1 MWRGILGASILALSL
16 SSCSALDV
24 VKEGAKAALGA
35 SQSGVAVKANLG
47 KGEAEGDQ
55 SIAQN
60 ANTAVSGQVNE
71 TTNETFEGPVG
82 TVVNEAGLEVHE
94 LLLLVLLAGWAIP
107 GPLEMLRGTVQAVR
121 DPLGYQRSPPKSA
134 HKS

>member
-1 MWRGILGASILALSL
+1 MLRRHLGVLLLIVSL

-35 SQSGVAVKANLG
+35 AQPGIEVDANAG

-71 TTNETFEGPVG
+71 TSNETFEGPVG
-82 TVVNEAGLEVHE
+82 QVINEAGLEIHE

-107 GPLEMLRGTVQAVR
+107 SPAEMIVGFARVIRTAWLISIGKLPT
-121 DPLGYQRSPPKSA
+121 
-134 HKS
+134 

>member
-1 MWRGILGASILALSL
+1 MLRRHLGVLLLIVSL
-16 SSCSALDV
+16 SSCSALDI

-35 SQSGVAVKANLG
+35 AQPGIEVDANAG

-71 TTNETFEGPVG
+71 TSNETFEGPVG
-82 TVVNEAGLEVHE
+82 QVINEAGLEIHE

-107 GPLEMLRGTVQAVR
+107 SPAEMIVGFARVIRTAWLISIGKLPT
-121 DPLGYQRSPPKSA
+121 
-134 HKS
+134 